1 MRIDMDKIYA
11 LMTSAD
17 FRARFKA
24 EYWQLKDRYE
34 KLNAMI
40 AKYEA
45 GKLDFEPLCPL
56 GILKEQRSLMLGL
69 MYVLQRRA
77 AIENV
82 ELNEDDV
89 TLTEEPT
96 KDLQEGELVAVS
108 VPGGCQIGIVRELY
122 QDGADI
128 LFAGTD
134 NMQYYI
140 SYMHICKVTNNEYI
154 SVTEAPT
161 EQPSEDNADAD
172 APSETETDTPFR
184 KGELVAI
191 HSGALYHVGLIRS
204 ISSNDKCAWVT
215 LCKGS
220 IERCSDP
227 VAHYYALSELHH
239 IANSD
244 AIRMV

>member
-17 FRARFKA
+17 FKDRFKA

-34 KLNAMI
+34 KLSAMI

-56 GILKEQRSLMLGL
+56 RLLNEQREYMLKL
-69 MYVLQRRA
+69 IYILQHRA
-77 AIENV
+77 AIESI

-96 KDLQEGELVAVS
+96 KDLQEGELVAIP
-108 VPGGCQIGIVRELY
+108 VPGGYKLGIVKALY
-122 QDGADI
+122 TDGADI
-128 LFAGTD
+128 LFAGSSS
-134 NMQYYI
+134 NNYYV
-140 SYMHICKVTNNEYI
+140 SYSLIRKVTNRESI
-154 SVTEAPT
+154 SVTEAPSKA
-161 EQPSEDNADAD
+161 EAEAEAD
-172 APSETETDTPFR
+172 TTFR
-184 KGELVAI
+184 EGELVAI
-191 HSGALYHVGLIRS
+191 HSGTLYHVGLIRS

-215 LCKGS
+215 LRKGS

-227 VAHYYALSELHH
+227 VMHYYALSELHH